1 MANKKCL
8 VFETLGKVSDLNMI
22 KESAD
27 GFMRLH
33 GVFGVCGVKNNNN
46 RVYNKKNY
54 GMMVET
60 LQKEITEGSVLGE
73 LEHPNSM
80 NITLENVSHKIESI
94 EMNEDGTIT
103 GTIVLLNTPKGK
115 IAQAIAEAAGSL
127 YISSRGAG
135 SIDESGNVTLTTIKT
150 YDLVGTPGFSQAKLN
165 LTKGQTLESLNESLE
180 DGNLMYAIVEGE
192 EGDDLL
198 GDSSDDK
205 KEEDD
210 KKDDKKE
217 TDEKTSD
224 DKKEGDKK
232 EEDDKSSDDKKEDD
246 NKKNDKEDAT
256 MNDLKEA
263 IDKLGEKIESL
274 QADLHVAQESLNE
287 KDAQIKQLQE
297 QLEAIPSIN
306 YGAIEQWVT
315 EEFATEFKTSLT
327 EEIMESVNETIEENV
342 NAATEAIAEG
352 VQNWTINE
360 FAPLVEGY
368 MTEEF
373 APVVEG
379 WVTNEFAPVVESY
392 MKDEFAP
399 VIESYMKEEFAPAI
413 EGWVNEE
420 LVPTID
426 TWINEECLPEYK
438 NNIINEVNSNV
449 SAFLESQNEDKLTS
463 IDNLLE
469 AIEKKGA
476 DNAALEL
483 LEEKKAEE
491 KYAGVYVVE
500 HMPAEYAPMWTMCSE
515 AKQQE
520 IIRSSRMYDFTK
532 AGIMEKFWATVDFTE
547 AKPVNETLAPESN
560 YHNSIAMQM
569 RRLMKH

>member
-8 VFETLGKVSDLNMI
+8 VFETLGKVSDLNMV

-165 LTKGQTLESLNESLE
+165 LAKGQTLESLNESLE

-192 EGDDLL
+192 DGDDDLL
-198 GDSSDDK
+198 DNADKKSDDK
-205 KEEDD
+205 DGDDSD
-210 KKDDKKE
+210 KKD
-217 TDEKTSD
+217 EKPA
-224 DKKEGDKK
+224 
-232 EEDDKSSDDKKEDD
+232 EENSEKSESKPANEKDSKD
-246 NKKNDKEDAT
+246 NNKNNDKEDAT

-274 QADLHVAQESLNE
+274 QADLHIAQESLNE

-297 QLEAIPSIN
+297 QLEAIPAIN
-306 YGAIEQWVT
+306 YGAIEQWVS
-315 EEFATEFKTSLT
+315 EEFATEFKESLT
-327 EEIMESVNETIEENV
+327 EEIMDSVNEAIEESVNT
-342 NAATEAIAEG
+342 ATEAIAEG

-360 FAPLVEGY
+360 FAPIVESY

-379 WVTNEFAPVVESY
+379 WVTNEFAPVIENY
-392 MKDEFAP
+392 MTEEFAP
-399 VIESYMKEEFAPAI
+399 VIEDYLKEEFAPAM
-413 EGWVNEE
+413 EGWINEE

-426 TWINEECLPEYK
+426 SWINEECLPEHK
-438 NNIINEVNSNV
+438 ANIINEVNSNV
-449 SAFLESQNEDKLTS
+449 SAFLESQNSDKLTS

-483 LEEKKAEE
+483 LEETKAEE
-491 KYAGVYVVE
+491 RYAGVFVVE
-500 HMPAEYAPMWTMCSE
+500 HMPTEYVPMWTMCSE

-520 IIRSSRMYDFTK
+520 IITRSRLYDFTK
-532 AGIMEKFWATVDFTE
+532 PGIMEKFWSTIDFTE
-547 AKPVNETLAPESN
+547 AKPVNEAVMPETN
-560 YHNSIAMQM
+560 YHNSIAAQM

>member
-54 GMMVET
+54 GMMVEA

-180 DGNLMYAIVEGE
+180 DGNLMYAIIEGE
-192 EGDDLL
+192 DDDLL
-198 GDSSDDK
+198 DVSSNDK
-205 KEEDD
+205 KEDD
-210 KKDDKKE
+210 NKDDKKE
-217 TDEKTSD
+217 TDEKSTV
-224 DKKEGDKK
+224 DKKAGEKT
-232 EEDDKSSDDKKEDD
+232 EDEKSSDNNKDD
-246 NKKNDKEDAT
+246 NNKKNDKEDAT
-256 MNDLKEA
+256 MNDLKKA
-263 IDKLGEKIESL
+263 IDELGEKIESL

-297 QLEAIPSIN
+297 QLDAIPSIN

-315 EEFATEFKTSLT
+315 EEFATEFKSSLT
-327 EEIMESVNETIEENV
+327 EEIMESVNEKVEENV

-360 FAPLVEGY
+360 FAPIVEGY
-368 MTEEF
+368 ITDEF

-379 WVTNEFAPVVESY
+379 WVTNEFAPVVEN
-392 MKDEFAP
+392 
-399 VIESYMKEEFAPAI
+399 YMKEEFAPAI
-413 EGWVNEE
+413 EGWINEE

-449 SAFLESQNEDKLTS
+449 SDFLESQNEDKLTS

-469 AIEKKGA
+469 AIEKKGT
-476 DNAALEL
+476 DNAALDL
-483 LEEKKAEE
+483 LNEKKAEE

-500 HMPAEYAPMWTMCSE
+500 NMPAEYAPLWTMCSE
-515 AKQQE
+515 VKQQE

-532 AGIMEKFWATVDFTE
+532 PGIMEKFWATIDFTE

-560 YHNSIAMQM
+560 YHNAIAMQM

>member
-46 RVYNKKNY
+46 RVYDKKNY

-165 LTKGQTLESLNESLE
+165 LAKGQTLESLNESLE
-180 DGNLMYAIVEGE
+180 DGNLMYAIVEGD
-192 EGDDLL
+192 DDLL
-198 GDSSDDK
+198 DTKEDEKKDADKGDDKSDDK
-205 KEEDD
+205 SDE
-210 KKDDKKE
+210 KKDDK
-217 TDEKTSD
+217 SD
-224 DKKEGDKK
+224 NNA
-232 EEDDKSSDDKKEDD
+232 DDKSDDKEDD
-246 NKKNDKEDAT
+246 NKKNDNEDAT

-274 QADLHVAQESLNE
+274 QADLHVAQESLTEKENE
-287 KDAQIKQLQE
+287 IKALQE
-297 QLEAIPSIN
+297 QLDNIPAIN

-315 EEFATEFKTSLT
+315 DEFAPEFKESLT
-327 EEIMESVNETIEENV
+327 DEIMDSVNESIEERV
-342 NAATEAIAEG
+342 NDMAESIAEG
-352 VQNWTINE
+352 VQNWSINE
-360 FAPLVEGY
+360 FAPVIEGY

-373 APVVEG
+373 APVIESYM
-379 WVTNEFAPVVESY
+379 TEEFAPMIENYITEEFAPV
-392 MKDEFAP
+392 
-399 VIESYMKEEFAPAI
+399 I

-426 TWINEECLPEYK
+426 AWVNEECIPEHK
-438 NNIINEVNSNV
+438 AEIINEVNNNV
-449 SAFLESQNEDKLTS
+449 SEFFESQNVDKLTA

-469 AIEKKGA
+469 AIENKGA

-483 LEEKKAEE
+483 LNETKQTE

-500 HMPAEYAPMWTMCSE
+500 NMPAEYQPQWEMCSE

-520 IIRSSRMYDFTK
+520 IITRSRMYDFTK
-532 AGIMEKFWATVDFTE
+532 AGILEKFWSTVDFTE
-547 AKPVNETLAPESN
+547 VKPVNETLSPESN

>member
-54 GMMVET
+54 GMMVEA

-115 IAQAIAEAAGSL
+115 IAQAIAEASGSL

-180 DGNLMYAIVEGE
+180 DGNLMYAIIEGE
-192 EGDDLL
+192 DDDLL
-198 GDSSDDK
+198 DVSSNDK
-205 KEEDD
+205 KEDD
-210 KKDDKKE
+210 NKDDKKE
-217 TDEKTSD
+217 TDEKSTV
-224 DKKEGDKK
+224 DKKAGEKT
-232 EEDDKSSDDKKEDD
+232 EDEKSSDDNKDD
-246 NKKNDKEDAT
+246 NNKKNDKEDAT
-256 MNDLKEA
+256 MNDLKKA
-263 IDKLGEKIESL
+263 IDELGEKIESL

-297 QLEAIPSIN
+297 QLDAIPSIN

-315 EEFATEFKTSLT
+315 EEFATEFKSSLT
-327 EEIMESVNETIEENV
+327 EEIMESVNEKVEENV

-352 VQNWTINE
+352 VQNWAINE

-368 MTEEF
+368 MTDEF

-379 WVTNEFAPVVESY
+379 WVTNEFAPIVEGWVTN
-392 MKDEFAP
+392 EFAP
-399 VIESYMKEEFAPAI
+399 VVENYMKEEFAPAI
-413 EGWVNEE
+413 EGWINEE

-449 SAFLESQNEDKLTS
+449 SDFLESQNEDKLTS

-469 AIEKKGA
+469 AIEKKGT
-476 DNAALEL
+476 DNAALDL
-483 LEEKKAEE
+483 LKEKKAEE

-500 HMPAEYAPMWTMCSE
+500 NMPAEYAPLWTMCSE

-532 AGIMEKFWATVDFTE
+532 PGIMEKFWATIDFTE

>member
-54 GMMVET
+54 GMMVEA

-115 IAQAIAEAAGSL
+115 IAQAIAEASGSL

-180 DGNLMYAIVEGE
+180 DGNLMYAIIEGE
-192 EGDDLL
+192 DDDLL
-198 GDSSDDK
+198 DVSSNDK
-205 KEEDD
+205 KEDD
-210 KKDDKKE
+210 NKDDKKE
-217 TDEKTSD
+217 TDEKSSV
-224 DKKEGDKK
+224 DKKAGEKT
-232 EEDDKSSDDKKEDD
+232 EDEKSSDDNKDD
-246 NKKNDKEDAT
+246 NNKKNDKEDAT
-256 MNDLKEA
+256 MNDLKKA
-263 IDKLGEKIESL
+263 IDELGEKIESL

-297 QLEAIPSIN
+297 QLDAIPSIN

-315 EEFATEFKTSLT
+315 EEFATEFKSSLT
-327 EEIMESVNETIEENV
+327 EEIMESVNEKVEENV

-352 VQNWTINE
+352 VQNWAINE

-368 MTEEF
+368 MTDEF

-379 WVTNEFAPVVESY
+379 WVTNEFAPIVEGWVTN
-392 MKDEFAP
+392 EFAP
-399 VIESYMKEEFAPAI
+399 VVENYMKEEFAPAI
-413 EGWVNEE
+413 EGWINEE

-449 SAFLESQNEDKLTS
+449 SDFLESQNEDKLTS

-469 AIEKKGA
+469 AIEKKGT
-476 DNAALEL
+476 DNAALDL
-483 LEEKKAEE
+483 LKEKKAEE

-500 HMPAEYAPMWTMCSE
+500 NMPAEYAPLWTMCSE

-532 AGIMEKFWATVDFTE
+532 PGIMEKFWATIDFTE

-560 YHNSIAMQM
+560 YHNAIAMQM

>member
-46 RVYNKKNY
+46 RVYDKKNY

-165 LTKGQTLESLNESLE
+165 LAKGQTLESLNESLE

-192 EGDDLL
+192 DSDDDLF
-198 GDSSDDK
+198 DTDDDK
-205 KEEDD
+205 KTDDKKDDNKEDD
-210 KKDDKKE
+210 KKDD
-217 TDEKTSD
+217 EKSD
-224 DKKEGDKK
+224 DKK
-232 EEDDKSSDDKKEDD
+232 DDDSSDKKKEDD
-246 NKKNDKEDAT
+246 NKKNDNEDAT

-274 QADLHVAQESLNE
+274 QADLHVAQESLTEKENE
-287 KDAQIKQLQE
+287 IKVLQE
-297 QLEAIPSIN
+297 QLDNIPAIN

-315 EEFATEFKTSLT
+315 EEFAPEFKESLT
-327 EEIMESVNETIEENV
+327 DEIMDSVNESIEERV
-342 NAATEAIAEG
+342 NDMTESIAEG
-352 VQNWTINE
+352 VQNWSINE
-360 FAPLVEGY
+360 FAPVIEGY

-373 APVVEG
+373 APV
-379 WVTNEFAPVVESY
+379 
-392 MKDEFAP
+392 
-399 VIESYMKEEFAPAI
+399 IESYMTEEFAPMIENYITEEFAPAI

-426 TWINEECLPEYK
+426 AWVNEECIPEHK
-438 NNIINEVNSNV
+438 AEIINEVNNNV
-449 SAFLESQNEDKLTS
+449 SEFFESQNVDKLTA

-469 AIEKKGA
+469 AIENKGA

-483 LEEKKAEE
+483 LNETKQTE

-500 HMPAEYAPMWTMCSE
+500 NMPAEYQPQWEMCSE

-520 IIRSSRMYDFTK
+520 IITRSRMYDFTK
-532 AGIMEKFWATVDFTE
+532 TGILEKFWSTVDFAE
-547 AKPVNETLAPESN
+547 VKPVNEALTPESN

>member
-165 LTKGQTLESLNESLE
+165 LAKGQTLESLNESLE
-180 DGNLMYAIVEGE
+180 DGNLMYAIVES
-192 EGDDLL
+192 DDLL
-198 GDSSDDK
+198 DTKEDEKKDADKDDDKSDDK
-205 KEEDD
+205 SDE
-210 KKDDKKE
+210 KKDDK
-217 TDEKTSD
+217 SD
-224 DKKEGDKK
+224 NNA
-232 EEDDKSSDDKKEDD
+232 DDKSDDKEDD
-246 NKKNDKEDAT
+246 NKKNDNEDAT

-274 QADLHVAQESLNE
+274 QADLHVAQESLTEKENE
-287 KDAQIKQLQE
+287 IKALQE
-297 QLEAIPSIN
+297 QLDNIPAIN

-315 EEFATEFKTSLT
+315 DEFAPEFKESLT
-327 EEIMESVNETIEENV
+327 DEIMDSVNESIEERV
-342 NAATEAIAEG
+342 NDMAESIAEG
-352 VQNWTINE
+352 VQNWSINE
-360 FAPLVEGY
+360 FAPVIEGY

-373 APVVEG
+373 APV
-379 WVTNEFAPVVESY
+379 
-392 MKDEFAP
+392 
-399 VIESYMKEEFAPAI
+399 IESYMTEEFAPMIENYITEEFAPAI

-426 TWINEECLPEYK
+426 AWVNEECIPEHK
-438 NNIINEVNSNV
+438 AEIINEVNNNV
-449 SAFLESQNEDKLTS
+449 SEFFESQNVDKLTA

-469 AIEKKGA
+469 AIENKGA

-483 LEEKKAEE
+483 LNETKQTE

-500 HMPAEYAPMWTMCSE
+500 NMPAEYQPQWEMCSE

-520 IIRSSRMYDFTK
+520 IITRSRMYDFTK
-532 AGIMEKFWATVDFTE
+532 AGILEKFWSTVDFTE
-547 AKPVNETLAPESN
+547 VKPVNETLSPESN

>member
-54 GMMVET
+54 GMMVEA

-115 IAQAIAEAAGSL
+115 IAQAIAEASGSL

-180 DGNLMYAIVEGE
+180 DGNLMYAIIEGE
-192 EGDDLL
+192 DDDLL
-198 GDSSDDK
+198 DVSSNDK
-205 KEEDD
+205 KEDD
-210 KKDDKKE
+210 NKDDKKE
-217 TDEKTSD
+217 TDEKSSV
-224 DKKEGDKK
+224 DKKAGEKT
-232 EEDDKSSDDKKEDD
+232 EDEKSSDDNKDD
-246 NKKNDKEDAT
+246 NNKKNDKEDAT
-256 MNDLKEA
+256 MNDLKKA
-263 IDKLGEKIESL
+263 IDELGEKIESL

-297 QLEAIPSIN
+297 QLDAIPSIN

-315 EEFATEFKTSLT
+315 EEFATEFKSSLT
-327 EEIMESVNETIEENV
+327 EEIMESVNEKVEENV

-352 VQNWTINE
+352 VQNWAINE

-368 MTEEF
+368 MTDEF

-379 WVTNEFAPVVESY
+379 WVTNEFAPIVEGWVTN
-392 MKDEFAP
+392 EFAP
-399 VIESYMKEEFAPAI
+399 VVENYMKEEFAPAI
-413 EGWVNEE
+413 EGWINEE

-449 SAFLESQNEDKLTS
+449 SDFLESQNEDKLTS

-469 AIEKKGA
+469 AIEKKGT
-476 DNAALEL
+476 DNAALDL
-483 LEEKKAEE
+483 LKEKKAEE

-500 HMPAEYAPMWTMCSE
+500 NMPAEYAPLWTMCSE

-532 AGIMEKFWATVDFTE
+532 PGIMEKFWATIDFTE

>member
-54 GMMVET
+54 GMMVEA

-180 DGNLMYAIVEGE
+180 DGNLMYAIIEGE
-192 EGDDLL
+192 DDDLL
-198 GDSSDDK
+198 DVSSNDK
-205 KEEDD
+205 KEDD
-210 KKDDKKE
+210 NKDDKKE
-217 TDEKTSD
+217 TDEKSTV
-224 DKKEGDKK
+224 DKKTGEKT
-232 EEDDKSSDDKKEDD
+232 EDEKSSDNNKDD
-246 NKKNDKEDAT
+246 NNKKNDKEDAT
-256 MNDLKEA
+256 MNDLKKA
-263 IDKLGEKIESL
+263 IDELGEKIESL

-297 QLEAIPSIN
+297 QLDAIPSIN

-315 EEFATEFKTSLT
+315 EEFATEFKSSLT
-327 EEIMESVNETIEENV
+327 EEIMESVNEKVEENV

-368 MTEEF
+368 MTDEF

-379 WVTNEFAPVVESY
+379 WVTNEFAPIVEGWVTN
-392 MKDEFAP
+392 EFAP
-399 VIESYMKEEFAPAI
+399 VVENYMKEEFAPAI
-413 EGWVNEE
+413 EGWINEE

-449 SAFLESQNEDKLTS
+449 SDFLESQNEDKLTS

-469 AIEKKGA
+469 AIEKKGT
-476 DNAALEL
+476 DNAALDL
-483 LEEKKAEE
+483 LKEKKAEE

-500 HMPAEYAPMWTMCSE
+500 NMPAEYAPLWTMCSE

-532 AGIMEKFWATVDFTE
+532 PGIMEKFWATIDFTE

-560 YHNSIAMQM
+560 YHNAIAMQM

>member
-54 GMMVET
+54 GMMVEA
-60 LQKEITEGSVLGE
+60 LQKEITEGSVLGD

-115 IAQAIAEAAGSL
+115 IAQAIAEASGSL

-180 DGNLMYAIVEGE
+180 DGNLMYAIIEGE
-192 EGDDLL
+192 EDDDLL
-198 GDSSDDK
+198 DTSSNDK
-205 KEEDD
+205 KEDD
-210 KKDDKKE
+210 NKDDKKE
-217 TDEKTSD
+217 TDEKSTV
-224 DKKEGDKK
+224 DKKAGEKT
-232 EEDDKSSDDKKEDD
+232 EDEKSSDDNKDD
-246 NKKNDKEDAT
+246 NNKKNDKEDAT
-256 MNDLKEA
+256 MNDLKKA
-263 IDKLGEKIESL
+263 IDELGEKIESL

-297 QLEAIPSIN
+297 QLDAIPSIN

-315 EEFATEFKTSLT
+315 EEFATEFKSSLT
-327 EEIMESVNETIEENV
+327 EEIMESVNEKVEENV

-352 VQNWTINE
+352 VQNWAINE

-368 MTEEF
+368 MTDEF

-379 WVTNEFAPVVESY
+379 WVTNEFAPIVEGWVTN
-392 MKDEFAP
+392 EFAP
-399 VIESYMKEEFAPAI
+399 VVENYMKEEFAPAI
-413 EGWVNEE
+413 EGWINEE

-438 NNIINEVNSNV
+438 NTIINEVNSNV
-449 SAFLESQNEDKLTS
+449 SDFLESQNEDKLTS

-469 AIEKKGA
+469 AIEKKGT
-476 DNAALEL
+476 DNAALDL
-483 LEEKKAEE
+483 LKEKKAEE

-500 HMPAEYAPMWTMCSE
+500 NMPAEYAPLWTMCSE

-532 AGIMEKFWATVDFTE
+532 PGIMEKFWATIDFTE

>member
-180 DGNLMYAIVEGE
+180 DGNLMYAIIEGE

-198 GDSSDDK
+198 DDSSNDK
-205 KEEDD
+205 KEDD
-210 KKDDKKE
+210 NKDDKKE
-217 TDEKTSD
+217 TDEKPTVD
-224 DKKEGDKK
+224 TKAGEKT
-232 EEDDKSSDDKKEDD
+232 EDEKSSDDNKDD
-246 NKKNDKEDAT
+246 NNKKNDKEDAT
-256 MNDLKEA
+256 MNDLKKA

-315 EEFATEFKTSLT
+315 EEFATEFKSSLT
-327 EEIMESVNETIEENV
+327 KEIMESVNEAVEENV
-342 NAATEAIAEG
+342 HAATEAIGEG
-352 VQNWTINE
+352 VEKWTINE

-368 MTEEF
+368 ITDEF
-373 APVVEG
+373 APVIEG
-379 WVTNEFAPVVESY
+379 WVTNEFAPVVEGWVNN
-392 MKDEFAP
+392 EFAP
-399 VIESYMKEEFAPAI
+399 VVESYMKEEFAPAI
-413 EGWVNEE
+413 EGWINEE

-426 TWINEECLPEYK
+426 TWINEECLPEHK

-449 SAFLESQNEDKLTS
+449 SDFLESQNEDKLTS

-469 AIEKKGA
+469 AIEKKGT

-483 LEEKKAEE
+483 LKEQKAEE

-500 HMPAEYAPMWTMCSE
+500 NMPAEYAPLWTMCSE

-532 AGIMEKFWATVDFTE
+532 PGIMEKFWATIDFTE
-547 AKPVNETLAPESN
+547 SKPVNETLAPESN

>member
-54 GMMVET
+54 GMMVEA

-115 IAQAIAEAAGSL
+115 IAQAIAEASGSL

-180 DGNLMYAIVEGE
+180 DGNLMYAIIEGE
-192 EGDDLL
+192 DDDLL
-198 GDSSDDK
+198 DVSSNDK
-205 KEEDD
+205 KEDD
-210 KKDDKKE
+210 NKDDKKE
-217 TDEKTSD
+217 TDEKSSV
-224 DKKEGDKK
+224 DKKAGEKT
-232 EEDDKSSDDKKEDD
+232 EDEKSSDDNKDD
-246 NKKNDKEDAT
+246 NNKKNDKEDAT
-256 MNDLKEA
+256 MNDLKKA
-263 IDKLGEKIESL
+263 IDELGEKIESL

-297 QLEAIPSIN
+297 QLDAIPSIN

-315 EEFATEFKTSLT
+315 EEFATEFKSSLT
-327 EEIMESVNETIEENV
+327 EEIMESVNEKVEENV

-352 VQNWTINE
+352 VQNWAINE

-368 MTEEF
+368 MTDEF

-379 WVTNEFAPVVESY
+379 WVTNEFAPIVEGWVTN
-392 MKDEFAP
+392 EFAP
-399 VIESYMKEEFAPAI
+399 VVENYMKEEFAPAI
-413 EGWVNEE
+413 EGWINEE

-438 NNIINEVNSNV
+438 NNIMNEVNSNV
-449 SAFLESQNEDKLTS
+449 SDFLESQNEDKLTS

-469 AIEKKGA
+469 AIEKKGT
-476 DNAALEL
+476 DNAALDL
-483 LEEKKAEE
+483 LKEKKAEE

-500 HMPAEYAPMWTMCSE
+500 NMPAEYAPLWTMCSE

-532 AGIMEKFWATVDFTE
+532 PGIMEKFWATIDFTE

>member
-54 GMMVET
+54 GMMVEA

-115 IAQAIAEAAGSL
+115 IAQAIAEASGSL

-180 DGNLMYAIVEGE
+180 DGNLMYAIIEGE
-192 EGDDLL
+192 EDDDLL
-198 GDSSDDK
+198 DTSSNDK
-205 KEEDD
+205 KEDD
-210 KKDDKKE
+210 NKDDKKE
-217 TDEKTSD
+217 TDEKSTV
-224 DKKEGDKK
+224 DKKAGEKT
-232 EEDDKSSDDKKEDD
+232 EDEKSSDDNKDD
-246 NKKNDKEDAT
+246 NNKKNDKEDAT
-256 MNDLKEA
+256 MNDLKKA
-263 IDKLGEKIESL
+263 IDELGEKIESL

-297 QLEAIPSIN
+297 QLDAIPSIN

-315 EEFATEFKTSLT
+315 EEFATEFKSSLT
-327 EEIMESVNETIEENV
+327 EEIMESVNEKVEENV

-352 VQNWTINE
+352 VQNWAINE

-368 MTEEF
+368 MTDEF

-379 WVTNEFAPVVESY
+379 WVTNEFAPIVEGWVTN
-392 MKDEFAP
+392 EFAP
-399 VIESYMKEEFAPAI
+399 VVENYMKEEFAPAI
-413 EGWVNEE
+413 EGWINEE

-438 NNIINEVNSNV
+438 NTIINEVNSNV
-449 SAFLESQNEDKLTS
+449 SDFLESQNEDKLTS

-469 AIEKKGA
+469 AIEKKGT
-476 DNAALEL
+476 DNAALDL
-483 LEEKKAEE
+483 LKEKKAEE

-500 HMPAEYAPMWTMCSE
+500 NMPAEYAPLWTMCSE

-532 AGIMEKFWATVDFTE
+532 PGIMEKFWATIDFTE

>member
-1 MANKKCL
+1 MANKNCL
-8 VFETLGKVSDLNMI
+8 VFETLGNIRDLELI
-22 KESAD
+22 KESND

-54 GMMVET
+54 GMMVEA
-60 LQKEITEGSVLGE
+60 LQREITEGSVLGE
-73 LEHPNSM
+73 LEHPTSM
-80 NITLENVSHKIESI
+80 NIDLNKVSHKIESI

-103 GTIVLLNTPKGK
+103 GTIVLLDTAKGRD
-115 IAQAIAEAAGSL
+115 AQAIAKAAGSL

-135 SIDESGNVTLTTIKT
+135 SIDESGNVNLTTIKT

-165 LTKGQTLESLNESLE
+165 LKKGQTLESLNESLE
-180 DGNLMYAIVEGE
+180 DGNIMYAIIDESSDA
-192 EGDDLL
+192 DDLL
-198 GDSSDDK
+198 ADDNNKKEDDKKSDDK
-205 KEEDD
+205 KSEENN
-210 KKDDKKE
+210 
-217 TDEKTSD
+217 SD
-224 DKKEGDKK
+224 DN
-232 EEDDKSSDDKKEDD
+232 SSDDDKDEKKEDKPSDNDKDD

-256 MNDLKEA
+256 MNDLKDA
-263 IDKLGEKIESL
+263 IEKLSDKIESL

-315 EEFATEFKTSLT
+315 EEFATEFKESLT
-327 EEIMESVNETIEENV
+327 EEIMESVNETVEENV
-342 NAATEAIAEG
+342 KSATEAIAEG

-379 WVTNEFAPVVESY
+379 WVTNEFAPIVEGWVTNEFAPVVESY

-399 VIESYMKEEFAPAI
+399 MI
-413 EGWVNEE
+413 EGWINEE

-426 TWINEECLPEYK
+426 TWINEECIPEHK

-449 SAFLESQNEDKLTS
+449 SAFLESQAEDKLTS

-476 DNAALEL
+476 DNAAIEL
-483 LEEKKAEE
+483 LEETKAEE
-491 KYAGVYVVE
+491 KYAGVFVVE
-500 HMPAEYAPMWTMCSE
+500 HMPAEFVPMWTMCSE

-532 AGIMEKFWATVDFTE
+532 PGIMEKFWATVDFTE
-547 AKPVNETLAPESN
+547 AKPVNEALAPESN
-560 YHNSIAMQM
+560 YHNSIANQM

>member
-54 GMMVET
+54 GMMVEA

-180 DGNLMYAIVEGE
+180 DGNLMYAIIEGE
-192 EGDDLL
+192 DDDLL
-198 GDSSDDK
+198 DVSSNDK
-205 KEEDD
+205 KEDD
-210 KKDDKKE
+210 NKDDKKE
-217 TDEKTSD
+217 TDEKSTV
-224 DKKEGDKK
+224 DKKAGEKT
-232 EEDDKSSDDKKEDD
+232 EDEKSSDDNKDD
-246 NKKNDKEDAT
+246 NNKKNDKEDAT
-256 MNDLKEA
+256 MNDLKKA
-263 IDKLGEKIESL
+263 IDELGKKIESL

-297 QLEAIPSIN
+297 QLDAIPSIN

-315 EEFATEFKTSLT
+315 EEFATEFKSSLT
-327 EEIMESVNETIEENV
+327 EEIIESVNEKVEENV

-368 MTEEF
+368 MTDEF

-379 WVTNEFAPVVESY
+379 WVTNEFAPIVEGWVTN
-392 MKDEFAP
+392 EFAP
-399 VIESYMKEEFAPAI
+399 VVENYMKEEFAPAI
-413 EGWVNEE
+413 EGWINEE

-449 SAFLESQNEDKLTS
+449 SDFLESQNEDKLTS

-469 AIEKKGA
+469 AIEKKGT
-476 DNAALEL
+476 DNAALDL
-483 LEEKKAEE
+483 LKEKKAEE

-500 HMPAEYAPMWTMCSE
+500 NMPAEYAPLWTMCSE

-532 AGIMEKFWATVDFTE
+532 PGIMEKFWATIDFTE

-560 YHNSIAMQM
+560 YHNAIAMQM

>member
-54 GMMVET
+54 GMMVEA

-115 IAQAIAEAAGSL
+115 IAQAIAEASGSL

-180 DGNLMYAIVEGE
+180 DGNLMYAIIEGE
-192 EGDDLL
+192 DDDLL
-198 GDSSDDK
+198 DVSSNDK
-205 KEEDD
+205 KEDD
-210 KKDDKKE
+210 NKDDKKE
-217 TDEKTSD
+217 TDEKSSV
-224 DKKEGDKK
+224 DKKAGEKT
-232 EEDDKSSDDKKEDD
+232 EDEKSSDDNKDD
-246 NKKNDKEDAT
+246 NNRKNDKEDAT
-256 MNDLKEA
+256 MNDLKKA
-263 IDKLGEKIESL
+263 IDELGEKIESL

-297 QLEAIPSIN
+297 QLDAIPSIN

-315 EEFATEFKTSLT
+315 EEFATEFKSSLT
-327 EEIMESVNETIEENV
+327 EEIMESVNEKVEENV

-352 VQNWTINE
+352 VQNWAINE

-368 MTEEF
+368 MTDEF

-379 WVTNEFAPVVESY
+379 WVTNEFAPIVEGWVTN
-392 MKDEFAP
+392 EFAP
-399 VIESYMKEEFAPAI
+399 VVENYMKEEFAPAI
-413 EGWVNEE
+413 EGWINEE

-449 SAFLESQNEDKLTS
+449 SAFLESQTEDKLTS

-469 AIEKKGA
+469 AIEKKGT
-476 DNAALEL
+476 DNAALDL
-483 LEEKKAEE
+483 LKEKKAEE

-500 HMPAEYAPMWTMCSE
+500 NMPAEYAPLWTMCSE

-532 AGIMEKFWATVDFTE
+532 PGIMEKFWATIDFTE

>member
-54 GMMVET
+54 GMMVEA

-115 IAQAIAEAAGSL
+115 IAQAIAEASGSL

-180 DGNLMYAIVEGE
+180 DGNLMYAIIEGE
-192 EGDDLL
+192 DDDLL
-198 GDSSDDK
+198 DVSSNDK
-205 KEEDD
+205 KEDD
-210 KKDDKKE
+210 NKDDKKE
-217 TDEKTSD
+217 TDEKSSV
-224 DKKEGDKK
+224 DKKAGEKT
-232 EEDDKSSDDKKEDD
+232 EDEKSSDDNKDD
-246 NKKNDKEDAT
+246 NNKKNDKEDAT
-256 MNDLKEA
+256 MNDLKKA
-263 IDKLGEKIESL
+263 IDELGEKIESL

-297 QLEAIPSIN
+297 QLDAIPSIN

-315 EEFATEFKTSLT
+315 EEFATEFKSSLT
-327 EEIMESVNETIEENV
+327 EEIMKSVNEKVEENV

-352 VQNWTINE
+352 VQNWAINE

-368 MTEEF
+368 MTDEF

-379 WVTNEFAPVVESY
+379 WVTNEFAPIVEGWVTN
-392 MKDEFAP
+392 EFAP
-399 VIESYMKEEFAPAI
+399 VVENYMKEEFAPAI
-413 EGWVNEE
+413 EGWINEE

-449 SAFLESQNEDKLTS
+449 SDFLESQNEDKLTS

-469 AIEKKGA
+469 AIEKKGT
-476 DNAALEL
+476 DNAALDL
-483 LEEKKAEE
+483 LKEKKAEE

-500 HMPAEYAPMWTMCSE
+500 NMPAEYAPLWTMCSE

-532 AGIMEKFWATVDFTE
+532 PGIMEKFWATIDFTE

>member
-54 GMMVET
+54 GMMVEA

-180 DGNLMYAIVEGE
+180 DGNLMYAIIEGE
-192 EGDDLL
+192 EDDDLL
-198 GDSSDDK
+198 DTSSNDK
-205 KEEDD
+205 KEDD
-210 KKDDKKE
+210 NKDDKKE
-217 TDEKTSD
+217 TDEKPTVD
-224 DKKEGDKK
+224 TKAGEKP
-232 EEDDKSSDDKKEDD
+232 EDEKSSDDNKDD
-246 NKKNDKEDAT
+246 NNKKNDKEDAT
-256 MNDLKEA
+256 MNDLKKA

-297 QLEAIPSIN
+297 QLDAIPSIN

-315 EEFATEFKTSLT
+315 EEFATEFKSSLT
-327 EEIMESVNETIEENV
+327 KEIMESVNEAVEENV
-342 NAATEAIAEG
+342 HAATEAIGEG
-352 VQNWTINE
+352 VEKWAINE

-368 MTEEF
+368 ITDEF
-373 APVVEG
+373 APVIEG

-392 MKDEFAP
+392 MK
-399 VIESYMKEEFAPAI
+399 EEFAPAI
-413 EGWVNEE
+413 EGWINEE

-449 SAFLESQNEDKLTS
+449 SDFLESQNEDKLTS

-469 AIEKKGA
+469 AIEKKGT
-476 DNAALEL
+476 DNAALDL
-483 LEEKKAEE
+483 LKEKKAEE

-500 HMPAEYAPMWTMCSE
+500 NMPAEYAPLWTMCSE

-532 AGIMEKFWATVDFTE
+532 PGIMEKFWATIDFTE

-560 YHNSIAMQM
+560 YHNAIAMQM

>member
-54 GMMVET
+54 GMMVEA

-180 DGNLMYAIVEGE
+180 DGNLMYAIIEGE
-192 EGDDLL
+192 DDDLL
-198 GDSSDDK
+198 DVSSNDK
-205 KEEDD
+205 KEDD
-210 KKDDKKE
+210 NKDDKKE
-217 TDEKTSD
+217 TDEKSTV
-224 DKKEGDKK
+224 DKKAGEKTEDK
-232 EEDDKSSDDKKEDD
+232 KSSDDNKDD
-246 NKKNDKEDAT
+246 NNKKNDKEDAT
-256 MNDLKEA
+256 MNDLKKA
-263 IDKLGEKIESL
+263 IDELGEKIESL

-297 QLEAIPSIN
+297 QLDAIPSIN

-315 EEFATEFKTSLT
+315 EEFATEFKSSLT
-327 EEIMESVNETIEENV
+327 EEIIESVNEKVEENV

-368 MTEEF
+368 MTDEF

-379 WVTNEFAPVVESY
+379 WVTNEFAPIVEGWVTN
-392 MKDEFAP
+392 EFAP
-399 VIESYMKEEFAPAI
+399 VVENYMKEEFAPAI
-413 EGWVNEE
+413 EGWINEE

-426 TWINEECLPEYK
+426 TWINEECLREYK

-449 SAFLESQNEDKLTS
+449 SDFLESQNEDKLTS

-469 AIEKKGA
+469 AIEKKGT
-476 DNAALEL
+476 DNAAIDL
-483 LEEKKAEE
+483 LKEKKAEE

-500 HMPAEYAPMWTMCSE
+500 NMPAEYAPLWTMCSE

-532 AGIMEKFWATVDFTE
+532 PGIMEKFWATIDFTE

-560 YHNSIAMQM
+560 YHNAIAMQM

>member
-54 GMMVET
+54 GMMVEA

-115 IAQAIAEAAGSL
+115 IAQAIAEASGSL

-180 DGNLMYAIVEGE
+180 DGNLMYAIIEGE
-192 EGDDLL
+192 EDDDLL
-198 GDSSDDK
+198 DTSSNDK
-205 KEEDD
+205 KEDD
-210 KKDDKKE
+210 NKDDKKE
-217 TDEKTSD
+217 TDEKSTV
-224 DKKEGDKK
+224 DKKAGEKT
-232 EEDDKSSDDKKEDD
+232 EDEKSSDDNKDD
-246 NKKNDKEDAT
+246 NNKKNDKEDAT
-256 MNDLKEA
+256 MNDLKKA
-263 IDKLGEKIESL
+263 IDELGEKIESL

-297 QLEAIPSIN
+297 QLDAIPSIN

-315 EEFATEFKTSLT
+315 EEFATEFKSSLT
-327 EEIMESVNETIEENV
+327 EEIMESVNEKIEENV

-368 MTEEF
+368 MTDEF

-379 WVTNEFAPVVESY
+379 WVTNEFAPIVEGWVTN
-392 MKDEFAP
+392 EFAP
-399 VIESYMKEEFAPAI
+399 VVENYMKEEFAPVI
-413 EGWVNEE
+413 EGWINEE

-438 NNIINEVNSNV
+438 NTIINEVNSNV
-449 SAFLESQNEDKLTS
+449 SDFLESQNEDKLTS

-469 AIEKKGA
+469 AIEKKGT
-476 DNAALEL
+476 DNAALDL
-483 LEEKKAEE
+483 LKEKKAEE

-500 HMPAEYAPMWTMCSE
+500 NMPAEYAPLWTMCSE

-532 AGIMEKFWATVDFTE
+532 PGIMEKFWATIDFTE

>member
-165 LTKGQTLESLNESLE
+165 LAKGQTLESLNESLE
-180 DGNLMYAIVEGE
+180 DGNLMYAIVES
-192 EGDDLL
+192 DDLL
-198 GDSSDDK
+198 DTKEDEKKDADKGDDKSDDK
-205 KEEDD
+205 SDE
-210 KKDDKKE
+210 KKDDK
-217 TDEKTSD
+217 SD
-224 DKKEGDKK
+224 NNA
-232 EEDDKSSDDKKEDD
+232 DDKSDDKEDD
-246 NKKNDKEDAT
+246 NKKNDNEDAT

-274 QADLHVAQESLNE
+274 QADLHVAQESLTEKENE
-287 KDAQIKQLQE
+287 IKALQE
-297 QLEAIPSIN
+297 QLDNIPAIN

-315 EEFATEFKTSLT
+315 DEFAPEFKESLT
-327 EEIMESVNETIEENV
+327 DEIMDSVNESIEERV
-342 NAATEAIAEG
+342 NDMAESIAEG
-352 VQNWTINE
+352 VQNWSINE
-360 FAPLVEGY
+360 FAPVIEGY

-373 APVVEG
+373 APV
-379 WVTNEFAPVVESY
+379 
-392 MKDEFAP
+392 
-399 VIESYMKEEFAPAI
+399 IESYMTEEFAPMIENYITEEFAPAI

-426 TWINEECLPEYK
+426 AWVNEECIPEHK
-438 NNIINEVNSNV
+438 AEIINEVNNNV
-449 SAFLESQNEDKLTS
+449 SEFFESQNVDKLTA

-469 AIEKKGA
+469 AIENKGA

-483 LEEKKAEE
+483 LNETKQTE

-500 HMPAEYAPMWTMCSE
+500 NMPAEYQPQWEMCSE

-520 IIRSSRMYDFTK
+520 IITRSRMYDFTK
-532 AGIMEKFWATVDFTE
+532 AGILEKFWSTVDFTE
-547 AKPVNETLAPESN
+547 VKPVNETLSPESN

>member
-8 VFETLGKVSDLNMI
+8 VFETLGKISDLNMI

-165 LTKGQTLESLNESLE
+165 LAKGQTLESLNESLE

-192 EGDDLL
+192 DSGDDLF
-198 GDSSDDK
+198 DTDDDKKTDDK
-205 KEEDD
+205 KEDNKEDD
-210 KKDDKKE
+210 KKDD
-217 TDEKTSD
+217 EKSD
-224 DKKEGDKK
+224 DKK
-232 EEDDKSSDDKKEDD
+232 DDNSSDEKKEDD

-274 QADLHVAQESLNE
+274 QADLHVAQESLSV
-287 KDAQIKQLQE
+287 KDAEINQLRE
-297 QLEAIPSIN
+297 QLENIPSIN

-315 EEFATEFKTSLT
+315 EEFATEFKSNLTSEIT
-327 EEIMESVNETIEENV
+327 ESIMGEVEERIEESVSEMTET
-342 NAATEAIAEG
+342 IAEG

-360 FAPLVEGY
+360 FAPIIEGY

-379 WVTNEFAPVVESY
+379 WVTE
-392 MKDEFAP
+392 EFAP
-399 VIESYMKEEFAPAI
+399 VIENYITEEFTPVIKNYITEEFAPAI
-413 EGWVNEE
+413 EGWINEE

-426 TWINEECLPEYK
+426 TWINEECIPEHK
-438 NNIINEVNSNV
+438 TNIINEVNGNV
-449 SAFLESQNEDKLTS
+449 AAFLESQKDDKLSS

-476 DNAALEL
+476 DNAAFEL
-483 LEEKKAEE
+483 LEETKAEE
-491 KYAGVYVVE
+491 KYAGVFVVE
-500 HMPAEYAPMWTMCSE
+500 HMPAEFVPQWTMCSE
-515 AKQQE
+515 AKQRE
-520 IIRSSRMYDFTK
+520 IITRSRMYDFTK
-532 AGIMEKFWATVDFTE
+532 PGIMEKFWSTVDFTE
-547 AKPVNETLAPESN
+547 AKPVNETLAPETN